1 MRSFLTIVVAALAL
15 GGAPA
20 AQSDSAQK
28 PADQQSHQGHSMT
41 MTDGDFAHLM
51 SQHHRGGIEMAKMEE
66 SSGANADIKA
76 LAARIRQGQEK
87 DVPEL
92 QAHAKKHKTSSRA
105 AQHEKE
111 MQKEHSASMAKM
123 KSARGEALDRA
134 FVTEMIKHHQSGLEM
149 IKQTQFKDQQLKAIA
164 DKIAASQGQE
174 LQELQQHQNH

>member
-92 QAHAKKHKTSSRA
+92 QAHAKKHKTSSMA

-123 KSARGEALDRA
+123 
-134 FVTEMIKHHQSGLEM
+134 
-149 IKQTQFKDQQLKAIA
+149 
-164 DKIAASQGQE
+164 
-174 LQELQQHQNH
+174 